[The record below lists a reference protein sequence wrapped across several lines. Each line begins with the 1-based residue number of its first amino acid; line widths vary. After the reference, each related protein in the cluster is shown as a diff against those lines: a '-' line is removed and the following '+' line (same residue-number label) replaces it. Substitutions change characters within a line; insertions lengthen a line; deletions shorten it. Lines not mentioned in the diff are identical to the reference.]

1 MMSDYVCIARNRH
14 KNRQSRAEAEHG
26 ARGPKFVDQRSEDR
40 EGAVSWAVRG
50 GGVYCHH
57 MFNTRGRTVPH
68 CESHLIL
75 NLRATRERG
84 SRFRSTQ
91 SLRT

>member
-14 KNRQSRAEAEHG
+14 KNRQSRAEESQ
-26 ARGPKFVDQRSEDR
+26 RPKVCTDQRSEDR